1 MSYILAALL
10 GYALG
15 CLSPAYLLARR
26 KGFDIRST
34 GSQNAGAS
42 NAFIT
47 MGAKSGVAVGL
58 CDMAKSCAAALLA
71 AQLFP
76 SLPGAAAVAGTAAVL
91 GHIFPFYLKFRGG
104 KGFAPFLGLT
114 LALDWQIFPGNP
126 GGGADHHPGNGLHC
140 HRYFYYY
147 RLLPDLSRRICPGGM
162 DGSMRGM
169 CGLCGH
175 LCQAFC
181 QHQTPAYR
189 TGDRPAPGYEQKKTG
204 SD

>member
-26 KGFDIRST
+26 KGVDIRST

-71 AQLFP
+71 ALLFP
-76 SLPGAAAVAGTAAVL
+76 TLPGAAAVAGTAAVL

-114 LALDWQIFPGNP
+114 LALDWRFFLGILAAVLIITLVTDYIVIGTFTTIVSFPTYLGVFARSGWMIVCVVCVASVVIFAKHFVNIK
-126 GGGADHHPGNGLHC
+126 
-140 HRYFYYY
+140 
-147 RLLPDLSRRICPGGM
+147 RLLTGQEIGLRRAM
-162 DGSMRGM
+162 SKK
-169 CGLCGH
+169 
-175 LCQAFC
+175 
-181 QHQTPAYR
+181 
-189 TGDRPAPGYEQKKTG
+189 DRV
-204 SD
+204 

>member
-58 CDMAKSCAAALLA
+58 CDMAKSCAAA
-71 AQLFP
+71 
-76 SLPGAAAVAGTAAVL
+76 VAGTAAVL

-114 LALDWQIFPGNP
+114 LALDWRFFLGILAAVLIITLVTDYIVIGTFTTIVSFPTYLGVFARSGWMVVCVVCVASVVIFAKHFVNIK
-126 GGGADHHPGNGLHC
+126 
-140 HRYFYYY
+140 
-147 RLLPDLSRRICPGGM
+147 RLLTGQEIGLRRAM
-162 DGSMRGM
+162 SKK
-169 CGLCGH
+169 
-175 LCQAFC
+175 
-181 QHQTPAYR
+181 
-189 TGDRPAPGYEQKKTG
+189 DRV
-204 SD
+204 

>member
-71 AQLFP
+71 ALLFP

-114 LALDWQIFPGNP
+114 LALDWRFFLGILAAVLIITLVTDYIVIGTFTTIVSFPTYLGVFARAGWMIVCVVCVASVVIFAKHFVNIK
-126 GGGADHHPGNGLHC
+126 
-140 HRYFYYY
+140 
-147 RLLPDLSRRICPGGM
+147 RLLTGQEIGLRRAM
-162 DGSMRGM
+162 SKK
-169 CGLCGH
+169 
-175 LCQAFC
+175 
-181 QHQTPAYR
+181 
-189 TGDRPAPGYEQKKTG
+189 DRV
-204 SD
+204 

>member
-1 MSYILAALL
+1 MSYILALCWVCSGLPEPGVSA
-10 GYALG
+10 G
-15 CLSPAYLLARR
+15 RR

-71 AQLFP
+71 ALLFP

-114 LALDWQIFPGNP
+114 LALDWRFFLGILAAVLIITLVTDYIVIGTFTTIVSFPTYLGVF
-126 GGGADHHPGNGLHC
+126 A
-140 HRYFYYY
+140 
-147 RLLPDLSRRICPGGM
+147 RR
-162 DGSMRGM
+162 DGW
-169 CGLCGH
+169 
-175 LCQAFC
+175 
-181 QHQTPAYR
+181 
-189 TGDRPAPGYEQKKTG
+189 
-204 SD
+204 